1 MNAAIDSEDGVYIWG
16 ILHDKQVKQSLCI
29 KIPEKVNLFKA
40 RQVAIGPTMAFMVD
54 KKKGMSFVI
63 GVNQNGE
70 LGLGDKN
77 QRKTFCI

>member
-1 MNAAIDSEDGVYIWG
+1 
-16 ILHDKQVKQSLCI
+16 
-29 KIPEKVNLFKA
+29 
-40 RQVAIGPTMAFMVD
+40 VAIGPTMAFMVD

-77 QRKTFCI
+77 